1 MTHSTEQS
9 NQNTGIKSS
18 DGSTVNQQLKNNT
31 KSNINSLTKDKGSTS
46 ISEDKNKKD
55 VSKISKD
62 SSTQLKESTPPTKLS
77 ASERPYK
84 SRKQRP
90 CDLCRKRKTR
100 CIILGS
106 GPCQLCKKLNGNCE
120 FTDKVP
126 PINRHKKSDQIQS
139 NTDKQKDPE
148 TSVKRRKKNETDI
161 EITDV
166 NKNQKIISNISETNN
181 NNKED
186 IDKQERD
193 YDDEDDEDDEED
205 EEEGI
210 QSGDQDVDSTMSS
223 NKINIEDFNKI
234 DRNLMNENFLTQQ
247 NGLLNSLSFDQL
259 ANSNPQNELLFSQ
272 VSPKLIPA
280 LQNDSHGKSFDYNSL
295 DQFIS
300 FEVQKYQDEYES
312 LSLNDSNIV
321 LKKDGDKRDLNL
333 ANSSGSKLSPQ
344 QSDKSISNVAVQSES
359 PSSSLS
365 PNFSSLSNL
374 RSVSPSIILGRGE
387 NTESISNSNKNS
399 NNTFTQK
406 NVNSNNS
413 NNNNNNNNSSNSFIT
428 THSRMPIIKEMWRQI
443 YSDNTKSVP
452 LHFNSNN
459 DNKVR
464 KLRPNGKSLTTL
476 DESFFI
482 NGNSYI
488 DPYVNLNSKISFDR
502 QRTLNYTKTQINNGK
517 DEILIFENPT
527 SSSYDDIIKTRLQKI
542 VNNEGQKLVSLFFK
556 YINPRFPLISKSY
569 FDKHFNQTN
578 QHTIDQSV
586 DKIDKALL
594 LSVYCIGLDWWC
606 YDLDLTLVPSPT
618 GRELYDLAI
627 TAISEN
633 LDNPTYNILQAG
645 IMLTQKKYMSPKD
658 FDSRTWILLGMCY
671 SMCQNLGINIDCTDW
686 DIDEYEKRL
695 RRKIWW
701 SLFMQEKWFSIQY
714 GRSSHININ
723 DWNVSMIEASDFKD
737 DLNTVTKSTIEGF
750 QAMCKLTIIIDEIAT
765 NLLSLRSKTKF
776 KNNFKCL
783 YFNIKNYYQKIL
795 ELENSF
801 PEYLQIQHDEGLNFI
816 DANGTLKLAIITAKV
831 ILLRTL
837 VHGALDCRKLK
848 DENEKSMGKGENE
861 SNINTDGVETS
872 RSDSTES
879 QKQIEDEEL
888 IRDSIKWSFEI
899 GHESIKSICSM
910 RPSHFGG
917 YWHSWT
923 RLNFATVAYYYLLL
937 SQIASTKEEIILSN
951 EFMIKYKTFVNFKC
965 RTFSLLELSHSIIN
979 SLYDSTIQHRNN
991 QLDRLKHQ

>member
-1 MTHSTEQS
+1 MTQS
-9 NQNTGIKSS
+9 REEGDENTSLNSSKSS
-18 DGSTVNQQLKNNT
+18 TVDQQLETDTDLNTSIFMSTHEKSEISIPENNDNNKVPKNLKDNT
-31 KSNINSLTKDKGSTS
+31 PFKESISLTKLST
-46 ISEDKNKKD
+46 
-55 VSKISKD
+55 
-62 SSTQLKESTPPTKLS
+62 
-77 ASERPYK
+77 SERPYK

-100 CIILGS
+100 CIILGI
-106 GPCQLCKKLNGNCE
+106 GPCQLCQKLNGKCE

-126 PINRHKKSDQIQS
+126 PLNRHKKSDETLF
-139 NTDKQKDPE
+139 NTSRLKDSE
-148 TSVKRRKKNETDI
+148 TRVKRQKKNETD
-161 EITDV
+161 TDIKKKQKSTKSIGE
-166 NKNQKIISNISETNN
+166 KNDN
-181 NNKED
+181 
-186 IDKQERD
+186 
-193 YDDEDDEDDEED
+193 
-205 EEEGI
+205 EEGI
-210 QSGDQDVDSTMSS
+210 EKQNHDYDEELEEDDDEYDQEKEIESGDQEVDSTMPLKKR
-223 NKINIEDFNKI
+223 NNIEEFNKI

-280 LQNDSHGKSFDYNSL
+280 LQNDLHGRSFDYNSL
-295 DQFIS
+295 DHFIS

-312 LSLNDSNIV
+312 LSLNDSKIGPKTDQNI
-321 LKKDGDKRDLNL
+321 DNRYLNL
-333 ANSSGSKLSPQ
+333 ENSSESKPSPHSSKSMSNVTV
-344 QSDKSISNVAVQSES
+344 QSDS

-365 PNFSSLSNL
+365 PNHPVLNSM
-374 RSVSPSIILGRGE
+374 RSVSPSVILVRGE
-387 NTESISNSNKNS
+387 NTESVS
-399 NNTFTQK
+399 NNNQNTFNSQK
-406 NVNSNNS
+406 MI
-413 NNNNNNNNSSNSFIT
+413 NNNNNNSSSSFVT

-452 LHFNSNN
+452 LHFNSNT

-482 NGNSYI
+482 YGNSYI
-488 DPYVNLNSKISFDR
+488 DPYVNLNSKILFDR
-502 QRTLNYTKTQINNGK
+502 QRNLNYTKTEINNGK

-527 SSSYDDIIKTRLQKI
+527 TSSYNDSIKTKLQKI
-542 VNNEGQKLVSLFFK
+542 VSNEGHNLVSLFFK

-569 FDKHFNQTN
+569 FDKYYNQTN

-594 LSVYCIGLDWWC
+594 LSIYCIGLDWWC
-606 YDLDLTLVPSPT
+606 YDLELTLVPSPT

-627 TAISEN
+627 TAITEN

-686 DIDEYEKRL
+686 DIDEDEKRL
-695 RRKIWW
+695 RRRIWW
-701 SLFMQEKWFSIQY
+701 SLYMQEKWFSIQY
-714 GRSSHININ
+714 GRPSHININ

-737 DLNTVTKSTIEGF
+737 DLDTVTKSTIERF
-750 QAMCKLTIIIDEIAT
+750 QAMCKLTMIIDEIST
-765 NLLSLRSKTKF
+765 NLLSLGSKKKYEKKF
-776 KNNFKCL
+776 KLL
-783 YFNIKNYYQKIL
+783 YFTIKDYYQKIL
-795 ELENSF
+795 ELENSL
-801 PEYLQIQHDEGLNFI
+801 PEYLQIHHDEGLNSI
-816 DANGTLKLAIITAKV
+816 DANGTLKFAIITAKV

-837 VHGALDCRKLK
+837 VHGVIDSRKLK
-848 DENEKSMGKGENE
+848 ENGKSMGGGGQE
-861 SNINTDGVETS
+861 SSIGSDGVVMSGTDS
-872 RSDSTES
+872 TINNNADSTES
-879 QKQIEDEEL
+879 QKQIEDDEL

-899 GHESIKSICSM
+899 GHESIKSICSL

-937 SQIASTKEEIILSN
+937 SQVASTKEEIILSN